1 MGISVEIWPYPFFA
15 FAWIG
20 VIGDYK
26 ANTRDFQVGLD
37 FVGCEFLKLH
47 WCASPVCHLAIWP
60 RRPAWGALE
69 VYAV

>member
-1 MGISVEIWPYPFFA
+1 LALYPFFA
-15 FAWIG
+15 FGWIG

-47 WCASPVCHLAIWP
+47 WCASPSVTSQYG
-60 RRPAWGALE
+60 PADLRGGLLE